1 MRLLLEALHR
11 HAAATPDA
19 TAVVDGS
26 GRMWTW
32 SEVLATHRRIALA
45 IERAATP
52 CPTIVVRVPPG
63 GAFWGAVL
71 GVTAAGR
78 NALLLPH
85 DAPPA
90 EMQRALQVEGGASE
104 FNPAWLDSPGV
115 GMHGAPPHDAPSRHA
130 LPTGG
135 LVLLSSGTTGRSRY
149 VLRSPDSVDRIA
161 EGLVQA
167 DLYRAGDVVASVLP
181 MSHAFGLEHAF
192 LAPLLAGAC
201 VRQFDAF
208 GDAFGEEV
216 ARCRATVLPVV
227 PAAALALARQS
238 HAGTCLRLAITA
250 GSPLSPQARAEWHD
264 AMKVE
269 LVDLYGAT
277 EVGTIWLDRGGGGVP
292 MPSVEVQ
299 VIRTD
304 EPGRVLACKPG
315 EAGEIAV
322 RTPTAASRIVAP
334 VPGEPLLQ
342 DGWFRT
348 GDLGV
353 SCGAHR
359 WRIVGRCKLIFDVAG
374 RKVNPY
380 EVEAAI
386 DSHAS
391 VAASL
396 VEPVEVGEGLH
407 RVAAK
412 VEVRAGVQ
420 PPSAN
425 DLRRHLSAL
434 LPTHAI
440 PRSIEFV
447 PRLPRTRSGKVL
459 RAAAAQ
465 RTVDP
470 QPVSPVQV
478 RPAGMAQ
485 RSDRERWTRSLFDN
499 SAAGYDASSGS
510 PFLGAGRWYRAR
522 MLRATGLRPG
532 SALLDVGAGTGLCS
546 WLAQRIVGPTGRV
559 LAVDPSPGM
568 LEQARRRGVRETMQG
583 SAERLPVG
591 DACFDMVVMSYM
603 LRHVDD
609 LAMAFAEARRVLRP
623 GGRILILEVTS
634 PTQPLARGVFHAAM
648 INAVPALGVLT
659 SGRPSTFPMMRYWG
673 ETIRDAAPPQAVVAA
688 LSGAGFV
695 GARHTRELGV
705 FSSFRGI
712 VPM

>member
-1 MRLLLEALHR
+1 MRLLLDALHR
-11 HAAATPDA
+11 HDAATPDA
-19 TAVVDGS
+19 HAVVDGG
-26 GRMWTW
+26 GRAWTW
-32 SEVLATHRRIALA
+32 REVHATHHRVAQA
-45 IERAATP
+45 ISRGATP

-63 GAFWGAVL
+63 GAFWSAVL

-78 NALLLPH
+78 DALLLPH

-90 EMQRALQVEGGASE
+90 EVQRALQVEGGAVE
-104 FNPAWLDSPGV
+104 LDPGWLDAPGA
-115 GMHGAPPHDAPSRHA
+115 GSHDASP
-130 LPTGG
+130 PGG

-149 VLRSPDSVDRIA
+149 VIRSPDSLDRIA

-167 DLYRAGDVVASVLP
+167 DLHRAGDVVASVLP

-208 GDAFGEEV
+208 GDAFAEEV
-216 ARCRATVLPVV
+216 ARCRATVLPMV
-227 PAAALALARQS
+227 PAAALALARQP
-238 HAGTCLRLAITA
+238 HAGTRLRLAITA
-250 GSPLSPQARAEWHD
+250 GSPLAPQARAEWQASMH
-264 AMKVE
+264 VE

-277 EVGTIWLDRGGGGVP
+277 EVGTIWLDRGDGGVP
-292 MPSVEVQ
+292 MPGVEVQ
-299 VIRTD
+299 LVRTD
-304 EPGRVLACKPG
+304 TPDHVVACQPGD
-315 EAGEIAV
+315 EGEIAV
-322 RTPTAASRIVAP
+322 RTPTAARRIVAP

-353 SCGAHR
+353 ACGAHR
-359 WRIVGRCKLIFDVAG
+359 WRIVGRSKLIFDVAG

-407 RVAAK
+407 RVAAR
-412 VEVRAGVQ
+412 VEARAGVQ
-420 PPSAN
+420 PPSAS
-425 DLRRHLSAL
+425 DLRQHLSAL
-434 LPTHAI
+434 LPAHAI

-447 PRLPRTRSGKVL
+447 SHLPRTRSGKVL
-459 RAAAAQ
+459 RTAAAPRHAA
-465 RTVDP
+465 P
-470 QPVSPVQV
+470 QPVAPVQV
-478 RPAGMAQ
+478 RPAGMTR
-485 RSDRERWTRSLFDN
+485 RSDREQWTRSLFDQ

-522 MLRATGLRPG
+522 MLRAAGLRAG

-583 SAERLPVG
+583 SAEKLPV
-591 DACFDMVVMSYM
+591 DNASFDLVVMSYM

-609 LAMAFAEARRVLRP
+609 LAQAFAEARRVLRP

-673 ETIRDAAPPQAVVAA
+673 QTIRDAAPPQAVVSA
-688 LSGAGFV
+688 LAGAGFV
-695 GARHTRELGV
+695 GTRHARELGV
-705 FSSFRGI
+705 FSSYRGT